1 MADKSFHLTVI
12 TPERVFFEGAVRS
25 LVAPGGAGSL
35 GILVDHAPLIT
46 TLQSGRLA
54 ITSPDGKMQSFL
66 IGPGFL
72 DVLKNEVTL
81 LTESVQADIPTK
93 LS

>member
-1 MADKSFHLTVI
+1 MDSKSFHLTVI

-35 GILVDHAPLIT
+35 GVLVDHAPLIT

-54 ITSPDGKMQSFL
+54 ITYADGKSQSFL

-81 LTESVQADIPTK
+81 LTESVQMEHPTK
-93 LS
+93 MS